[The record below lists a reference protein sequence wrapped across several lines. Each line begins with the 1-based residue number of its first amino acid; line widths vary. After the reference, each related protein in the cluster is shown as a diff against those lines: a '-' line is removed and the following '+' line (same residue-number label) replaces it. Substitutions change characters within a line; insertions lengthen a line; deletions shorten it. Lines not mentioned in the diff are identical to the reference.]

1 MEAPYLKEN
10 TYQALYSIHGGN
22 VLLRTAE
29 YPVGELNAA
38 EHEGRRR
45 LPALEIAVKL
55 ESRPV
60 PSAVRT
66 EQKLCKLL
74 VEEAL

>member
-1 MEAPYLKEN
+1 M
-10 TYQALYSIHGGN
+10 
-22 VLLRTAE
+22 LLRTAE

-55 ESRPV
+55 EFRPV

-66 EQKLCKLL
+66 EQELCKLL